1 MFALLRLVLRL
12 AGFFL
17 LGVAVVAAVV
27 DGSRSVAASGFSFT
41 PLAEVW
47 AEFSAESLALAGKA
61 VVTHVGSW
69 AWDWVIGA
77 VLSLPV
83 WAVAMPAAYLL
94 LAAGSARTRREII

>member
-17 LGVAVVAAVV
+17 LGVAVVAAEV

-69 AWDWVIGA
+69 AWDWVIDA

-83 WAVAMPAAYLL
+83 WAVAMPAAFLL